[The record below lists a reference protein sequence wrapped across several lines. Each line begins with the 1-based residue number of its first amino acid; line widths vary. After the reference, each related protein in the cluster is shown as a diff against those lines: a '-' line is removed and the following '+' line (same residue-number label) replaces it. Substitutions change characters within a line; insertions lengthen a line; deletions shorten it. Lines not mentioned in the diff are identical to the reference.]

1 MNQDSGQGYPG
12 QPSAGTMAPPPPPPP
27 GTFAAQPAP
36 APAPK
41 KKRTGLIV
49 AIVLAVVL
57 CGIGGCVAAA
67 LIAFS
72 SGSGETE
79 TISQA
84 EAHYSAMMS
93 AVETASVALEGLDFD
108 ESDVGATKAVV
119 DETAKSLRIGRDE
132 IAAARVAIEQLD
144 DSQGKADYL
153 ASLDS
158 ATQSLDGL
166 EELVAYLGTGV
177 QMLEEMSSAAAAAKS
192 ANDLLND
199 AISAGN
205 SNKYDTMRKKAKSAS
220 SKYAAAAKAFDAAH
234 GIDATAGLDKAAKY
248 ARKRKEVADVVVKM
262 AADGKAKRVS
272 AYNKGISKM
281 NKLNAAAE
289 KIGEPDIVKDE
300 NWVSKRLA
308 DLDQRVTADGEMADQ
323 LHVKALKGLGYTE

>member
-27 GTFAAQPAP
+27 GTCVTQPAP

-41 KKRTGLIV
+41 KKRTGLVV
-49 AIVLAVVL
+49 AIVLVVVL
-57 CGIGGCVAAA
+57 CGLAGCAAA
-67 LIAFS
+67 ILAFS
-72 SGSGETE
+72 SGSGKTE
-79 TISQA
+79 SISQA

-93 AVETASVALEGLDFD
+93 AVETAGVALGGLDFD
-108 ESDVGATKAVV
+108 ESDVEATKDAV
-119 DETAKSLRIGRDE
+119 DETAKSLRVGRDE
-132 IAAARVAIEQLD
+132 IAAARVAIEQLE

-153 ASLDS
+153 ASLDA
-158 ATQSLDGL
+158 ATHSLDGL

-177 QMLEEMSSAAAAAKS
+177 RMLEEMSSAAGAAKS

-205 SNKYDTMRKKAKSAS
+205 SNKYDTMRAKAKSAS

-234 GIDATAGLDKAAKY
+234 EIDASAGLDKAAKY
-248 ARKRKEVADVVVKM
+248 ARKRKQVADVVVKM
-262 AADGKAKRVS
+262 AADGKGKRVS
-272 AYNKGISKM
+272 AYNKGIAQM

-300 NWVSKRLA
+300 KWVSKRLA